1 MNRHRYLS
9 FSTTIKISVSS
20 TKNTYILILIEGI
33 GKYVYVRSVVIFKLI
48 SENRNM
54 ILIYSFIILN
64 TETIKIQLKV
74 QILLNT
80 TKNVEQ
86 QRDTKKMS
94 IPIVSLHD

>member
-1 MNRHRYLS
+1 MNRHHYLS

-33 GKYVYVRSVVIFKLI
+33 GKYVYARSVVIFKLI
-48 SENRNM
+48 FENRNM

-94 IPIVSLHD
+94 IPIASLHD